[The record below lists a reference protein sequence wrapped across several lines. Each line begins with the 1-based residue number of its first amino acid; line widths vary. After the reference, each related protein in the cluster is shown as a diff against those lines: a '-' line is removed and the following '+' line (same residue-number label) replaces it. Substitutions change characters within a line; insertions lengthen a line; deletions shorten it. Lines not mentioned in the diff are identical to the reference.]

1 VPFPGET
8 FGPHGYCLQYQA
20 QRLMVTMAIPLAA
33 AGVPVADTV
42 SALKALDVS
51 QYQDG
56 QLINLL
62 DYSNN
67 PASPD
72 DRGGGLF
79 RYLHSSAPEGHGIV
93 FTRDNGSGHFERLYD
108 TTSVRAEW
116 FGADCTGQ
124 RPAHK
129 EIQLAIDYALQHHVE
144 EVALRDGTFV
154 IDDAPTAGIRGGA
167 RIQHGVLGRR
177 RPLPRGRWYP
187 RPPDAG
193 RFSPGTLVVARFK
206 DRPAIAIQGARY
218 SAVKNLTLR
227 GATLHHVRQ
236 EVFVGEFTTNYIGR
250 LQRSPLT
257 PHAYV
262 RQTQAVLPRG
272 GIRVIP
278 RMQVAALSG
287 VSRPVVSK

>member
-1 VPFPGET
+1 
-8 FGPHGYCLQYQA
+8 
-20 QRLMVTMAIPLAA
+20 
-33 AGVPVADTV
+33 
-42 SALKALDVS
+42 
-51 QYQDG
+51 
-56 QLINLL
+56 
-62 DYSNN
+62 
-67 PASPD
+67 
-72 DRGGGLF
+72 
-79 RYLHSSAPEGHGIV
+79 
-93 FTRDNGSGHFERLYD
+93 
-108 TTSVRAEW
+108 
-116 FGADCTGQ
+116 
-124 RPAHK
+124 
-129 EIQLAIDYALQHHVE
+129 
-144 EVALRDGTFV
+144 V

-177 RPLPRGRWYP
+177 RPLLRGRWYP

-236 EVFVGEFTTNYIGR
+236 EVFVGEFTANYIGR
-250 LQRSPLT
+250 LQRSLLT

-262 RQTQAVLPRG
+262 RQTRAVLPRG